1 MTIPASCGHLLAHD
15 LELPCYHN
23 QYIWHAFPYM
33 GGNLKR
39 FQLKH
44 SGGNRYFTVDPDCT
58 EESFGRRG
66 AFLEITEWEALPW
79 LEKYM
84 RNTPRKGKEPL
95 PPELQFI
102 ELV

>member
-44 SGGNRYFTVDPDCT
+44 SGGNRV
-58 EESFGRRG
+58 GRMG
-66 AFLEITEWEALPW
+66 GFLEITEWEALPW